1 VPTTGPPSATTVA
14 SCRDKQLTATRYS
27 ITFSTP
33 EYGKGSVIMEA
44 KDYYQ
49 ALGIKK
55 DAAADEIKKAYRKL
69 AVKYHPDKNQGNKD
83 AEEKFKE
90 INEAY
95 AVLSDP
101 QKKAQYDQFGSS
113 GFHQRYSQ
121 EDIFRGFDVGDI
133 FKDMGYG
140 TDDIFSRI
148 FGGNFQGG
156 GHYRS
161 RKQRGGD
168 YSMELPISFREA
180 VTGGE
185 KRVSFLRDGVKEELS
200 VKIPA
205 GIENDA
211 KLRIKGK
218 GQQGQNGGPAG
229 DLYLTLKVDSDPVFI
244 REDDN
249 LVVERTI
256 RFSEAALGVTL
267 EVPTLEGNKRIKV
280 PAGIQPGTKIR
291 IKGFGVPHMGKT
303 SKGDLYVKI
312 DIKVPQHLTSQ
323 QKKLVEE
330 LAKEGI

>member
-1 VPTTGPPSATTVA
+1 
-14 SCRDKQLTATRYS
+14 
-27 ITFSTP
+27 
-33 EYGKGSVIMEA
+33 MEA

-49 ALGIKK
+49 TLGIKK
-55 DAAADEIKKAYRKL
+55 DASADEIKKAYRKL
-69 AVKYHPDKNQGNKD
+69 AVKYHPDKNQGNKE

-101 QKKAQYDQFGSS
+101 QKKAQYDQFGST

-133 FKDMGYG
+133 FKDMGFG

-156 GHYRS
+156 GRYQRS

-168 YSMELPISFREA
+168 YAMEVTVSFREA
-180 VTGGE
+180 ITGTE

-205 GIENDA
+205 GIDNEA
-211 KLRIKGK
+211 KLLIKGK
-218 GQQGQNGGPAG
+218 GQQSQSGGQAG
-229 DLYLTLKVDSDPVFI
+229 DLYLTIKVDADPVFV

-249 LVVERTI
+249 LIVDRQI
-256 RFSEAALGVTL
+256 RFSEAALGITL

-291 IKGFGVPHMGKT
+291 IKGYGVPHVGKT

-312 DIKVPQHLTSQ
+312 GVTVPVHLTPP
-323 QKKLVEE
+323 QKKLLEE
-330 LAKEGI
+330 LAREGL